1 MPRVFIA
8 VGSNIEPESS
18 IPKALSMLADRMPLI
33 AVSLFYRTEPMGTD
47 GASFCNGMVEV
58 DTSLTARELKFG
70 VLRNIESALGRI
82 RGADKYAPR
91 TIDLDIC
98 VYNDLVIDEPDLT
111 VPDPDIARRPF
122 VAMPLYE
129 LVPEFV
135 LPMTNIKLSDIVS
148 SMNSDTMI
156 ELVDFTEQL
165 KREYFYE

>member
-33 AVSLFYRTEPMGTD
+33 AVSLFYQSEPMGTD
-47 GASFCNGMVEV
+47 GAPFYNGMVEV